1 MNKLIIGLLLIAAT
15 AGTFYV
21 LQKKRSNVTNDY
33 VKKELILGK
42 WKIKSYDAVEDSS
55 HSLLVGIMALVDSNT
70 FKYTYEFT
78 KDKKVLRLLGDSGS
92 IDTSEFDWQNDLLL
106 WKEDRQDTTG
116 ELLLVKK
123 LDKDSLRLM
132 SDDSTQII
140 FTREK

>member
-42 WKIKSYDAVEDSS
+42 WKIKSYDAVADSS

-78 KDKKVLRLLGDSGS
+78 KDKKVLRLLRDS
-92 IDTSEFDWQNDLLL
+92 
-106 WKEDRQDTTG
+106 
-116 ELLLVKK
+116 
-123 LDKDSLRLM
+123 
-132 SDDSTQII
+132 
-140 FTREK
+140 

>member
-78 KDKKVLRLLGDSGS
+78 KDKKVLRLLGDSVS